1 MIKRIVLMTFFV
13 SILALTDGL
22 CQQQQKTSQTIV
34 YDPIFWKDK
43 LKLKD
48 WQRIRINEINSD
60 FYGALIEFAKSP
72 VKSTAKENVTKLLDQ
87 RSEKIWS
94 TFSQRQKN
102 IWKKLESEYSVSI

>member
-1 MIKRIVLMTFFV
+1 MIRRIGLMAFFISV
-13 SILALTDGL
+13 LALTDGL
-22 CQQQQKTSQTIV
+22 CQQLDKTSQTIV
-34 YDPIFWKDK
+34 YDPLFWKDK

-48 WQRIRINEINSD
+48 WQRIRITEINSD

-72 VKSTAKENVTKLLDQ
+72 VKSAAKENVTKLLDQ